1 VNPIPFTSVTSM
13 AHANS
18 SASNLSI
25 NDVYPEGTA
34 PRPRVRLIDVAA
46 RPKDFEQI
54 VVKAE
59 DGTTFQVDT
68 RHFPILVLKL
78 SGQPSE
84 IGAKRY
90 YEWLW
95 DMTRYAA
102 SQGKKIVVIN
112 DFSKADVPPPVV
124 RKYMAEEAAKIQT
137 HEGFGH
143 WVPVLPN
150 AMIRGLATALVWMS
164 GGNDKKQA
172 HFTGTVEE
180 AIAKSKKL
188 FADMK
193 HEVPDVD
200 PDIYMFPA

>member
-1 VNPIPFTSVTSM
+1 M
-13 AHANS
+13 ANANS

-25 NDVYPEGTA
+25 HDVYPEGA
-34 PRPRVRLIDVAA
+34 VPRPRVRLVDVAA
-46 RPKDFEQI
+46 RPKDFEQTT
-54 VVKAE
+54 VTAE
-59 DGTTFQVDT
+59 DGTSFRVDT

-78 SGQPSE
+78 TGQPGE

-112 DFSKADVPPPVV
+112 DFSKSEVPTPVV

-150 AMIRGLATALVWMS
+150 ALIRGLATALVWMS

-172 HFTGTVEE
+172 HFTGTITE
-180 AIAKSKKL
+180 AIVKSKL
-188 FADMK
+188 LYSDMK
-193 HEVPDVD
+193 QEIPKVD
-200 PDIYMFPA
+200 AEAYEFPV